1 MKWINHMKEAMKAVE
16 AACAENTMWDRC
28 RECPFDDY
36 CTALMDAELFGP
48 RDGAVF
54 TNLSDE
60 TKTTE

>member
-36 CTALMDAELFGP
+36 CTALMDAELFDP
-48 RDGAVF
+48 LDGAVF